1 MITEQTLDRETHPVR
16 TAKLPIF
23 RKRRFLIAGVA
34 ILLAMGYLLYNAF
47 LSGSAYFLTVG
58 EFKAQAATMASER
71 VRLGGQVVPGSVNW
85 DSKSLTIKFNIRDE
99 ATDDTLP
106 VVYKGVVPDTFQ
118 PGNEVVVEG
127 RLAASGE
134 FQADTLLAKC
144 PSKYEPK
151 KS

>member
-1 MITEQTLDRETHPVR
+1 MITEQTLEKDARPVPVAR
-16 TAKLPIF
+16 RSIF
-23 RKRRFLIAGVA
+23 RKRRFVIAGVA
-34 ILLAMGYLLYNAF
+34 ILLAMGYLLYSAF
-47 LSGSAYFLTVG
+47 LGGAAYFLTVG

-71 VRLGGQVVPGSVNW
+71 VRLGGLVVPGSVNW
-85 DSKSLTIKFNIRDE
+85 DSKSLIIKFNIRDE
-99 ATDDTLP
+99 ATGDTLP

-151 KS
+151 